1 MAVGVG
7 VVGEGDVEA
16 IPELDQAGHGVG
28 RRAVHSDLSVPV
40 HRHEAEGR
48 VDALVDDLQVEL
60 PALAYPF
67 PVGDARPAEWIDPQ
81 PEAAS
86 TYGLHVDHRGEVIA
100 VGADVVVWP
109 HARTRPCAPSVPP
122 TVAQK
127 PVGLLLDLAG
137 DVGVGGAPVGRVV
150 LEAAV

>member
-100 VGADVVVWP
+100 VGADVVVCP
-109 HARTRPCAPSVPP
+109 HPP
-122 TVAQK
+122 TSRSPPSAPQTA
-127 PVGLLLDLAG
+127 PHNPLAL
-137 DVGVGGAPVGRVV
+137 P
-150 LEAAV
+150 